1 MNTTIFTPAK
11 CPLCNK
17 AFYLNSNQTEAYCIY
32 CGQPISVLTAI
43 QNYDP
48 LQDGMLLYTEST
60 DQERQLLHAEQLLE
74 LFQHHS
80 ASKDFSEVIQCY
92 KKIAADYPRCSF
104 AWWQQ
109 FRLVCCLNFDTQPL
123 S

>member
-32 CGQPISVLTAI
+32 CGQSISVLTAI

-80 ASKDFSEVIQCY
+80 ASKDFSEVIS
-92 KKIAADYPRCSF
+92 A
-104 AWWQQ
+104 
-109 FRLVCCLNFDTQPL
+109 
-123 S
+123 